1 MRAASSTVQSGFPA
15 LITGGTIGN
24 ECLDRDSIRARGFL
38 FYGTI
43 EFVPTSSGGRLDD
56 TGTLDD
62 SDSVAYATWS
72 QLAEFT
78 MSPKQPKP
86 TEQNS
91 ESQHPVLQA
100 AEHIVGIGLRAAAG
114 GAVGTV
120 LGVGGGPP
128 GMVAGAMSG
137 ALAGGHEERAWGE
150 RAE

>member
-1 MRAASSTVQSGFPA
+1 
-15 LITGGTIGN
+15 
-24 ECLDRDSIRARGFL
+24 
-38 FYGTI
+38 
-43 EFVPTSSGGRLDD
+43 
-56 TGTLDD
+56 
-62 SDSVAYATWS
+62 
-72 QLAEFT
+72 

-91 ESQHPVLQA
+91 DRQHPVLQA
-100 AEHIVGIGLRAAAG
+100 AEHVVGIGLGATAG

-120 LGVGGGPP
+120 LGGVGGPP